1 MRVSKVTTRTGD
13 KGQTDLGDGTRVPKN
28 NVRIELIG
36 SIDHLNSII
45 GWSMV
50 DLNTKLKKDL
60 QSIQQDLFNIGA
72 ELSIPN
78 SSLNLMKDA
87 RLSWVDKKIKDIN
100 SELPPLKEFILPGGS
115 EISSRIHIARTE
127 CRKVERNY
135 VDMRPGEHHV
145 EITLDPTLL
154 KELLDYELQWDLS
167 KGLKET
173 IKYYEKMYSELY

>member
-127 CRKVERNY
+127 CRKVERNLVAFGDIEKLNKIHLIY
-135 VDMRPGEHHV
+135 FNRLSDYFFVLARK
-145 EITLDPTLL
+145 LQLL
-154 KELLDYELQWDLS
+154 LNENENQWDY
-167 KGLKET
+167 KK
-173 IKYYEKMYSELY
+173 